1 MQNSAK
7 RPISS
12 MTVSFNMEDFMEKE
26 LNHGSQNMWPAR
38 SFCKAFA
45 QNFLQSQNVAWITV
59 SCNLKMTVITSLMA
73 QKDLLSLDS
82 RQ

>member
-1 MQNSAK
+1 MQNFAK

-26 LNHGSQNMWPAR
+26 LNQGSQNMWPAS
-38 SFCKAFA
+38 SFCMAFA

-59 SCNLKMTVITSLMA
+59 SCNLK
-73 QKDLLSLDS
+73 
-82 RQ
+82 